1 MKYLRIYMKGDSGLS
16 LAEIVVAMAVSAI
29 VFTGMLVAFTE
40 GVRYTRENSSMLTMH
55 NEGKAALEMMG
66 KNIRQAARVRVRPYE
81 GVENAQIELDY
92 TDEKFEG
99 GDIEFI
105 FSKSNKKIKW
115 NDRRGGTAKLNMP
128 LLPFLDIDTG
138 PHDEPYLKVKDCR
151 FTPLDHIG
159 PPSPYLKGWAMIKI
173 ELTMEDNEGDTLY
186 MSSVHAKRNQLN

>member
-1 MKYLRIYMKGDSGLS
+1 
-16 LAEIVVAMAVSAI
+16 
-29 VFTGMLVAFTE
+29 
-40 GVRYTRENSSMLTMH
+40 
-55 NEGKAALEMMG
+55 MMG
-66 KNIRQAARVRVRPYE
+66 KHIRQAARARVRPYE

-115 NDRRGGTAKLNMP
+115 NDTRGGTAKLNMP
-128 LLPFLDIDTG
+128 LLPFLNIDVG

-159 PPSPYLKGWAMIKI
+159 PPSPYLKGWGMIKI
-173 ELTMEDNEGDTLY
+173 ELTMEDEEGDTLY